1 MSNEKTIAFGVM
13 DSIYR
18 MSGKVPRP
26 QKLHGLWNAA
36 AVVLTAVYIAGA
48 AVALIVLISKE
59 FM

>member
-1 MSNEKTIAFGVM
+1 M

-26 QKLHGLWNAA
+26 QKLNGLWHAA